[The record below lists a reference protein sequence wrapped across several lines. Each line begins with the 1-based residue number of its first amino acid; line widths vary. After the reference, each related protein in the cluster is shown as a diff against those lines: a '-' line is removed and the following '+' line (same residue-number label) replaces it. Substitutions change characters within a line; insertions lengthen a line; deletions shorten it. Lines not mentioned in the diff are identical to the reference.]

1 MSNRRSP
8 WLTLVSLLVYAFLYA
23 PIAVLMVYAFNSSRT
38 NIVFEGLV
46 NQGPCGPFYWFCR
59 LSNNHEVLSAARNTL
74 TIALTSTLAS
84 TIIGTMAALA
94 LQRYH
99 FPAKTFSEVS
109 LYIPIV
115 IPEIV
120 MGIGIL
126 VLFGALFRWLNPLL
140 EPIFRQLNSTTLTWL
155 ANALNRTVVEW
166 TNTIVFAALNDLLGW
181 SLHWSPLVLRL
192 EPLTLGLGTVIV
204 SHIAFS
210 IPFVTLVVRAR
221 LHGFDKAVEEA
232 AMDLGANEWITFWR
246 VTLPMIMP
254 GVLSGAL
261 LAFTL
266 SLDDFVITF
275 FTNGPGSTT
284 LPIYIYG
291 LLRRIITPE
300 VNALSTVWIF
310 IVFAALLLTQRLQ
323 NREA

>member
-8 WLTLVSLLVYAFLYA
+8 WVTLATVLVYGFLYA
-23 PIAVLMVYAFNSSRT
+23 PIFVLILFAFNSSRT
-38 NIVFEGLV
+38 NVVFEGVV
-46 NQGPCGPFYWFCR
+46 NQGACGPFYWFCK
-59 LSNNHEVLSAARNTL
+59 LFKNDEVLAAARNTL
-74 TIALTSTLAS
+74 TIAFTSTVVS
-84 TIIGTMAALA
+84 SVIGTMAALA
-94 LQRYH
+94 LQRYS
-99 FPAKTFSEVS
+99 FPVKTFSETA

-126 VLFGALFRWLNPLL
+126 VLFSNLFNWLNTSLG
-140 EPIFRQLNSTTLTWL
+140 LTGD
-155 ANALNRTVVEW
+155 A
-166 TNTIVFAALNDLLGW
+166 
-181 SLHWSPLVLRL
+181 RL
-192 EPLTLGLGTVIV
+192 SLGLGTVILA
-204 SHIAFS
+204 HIAFS

-232 AMDLGANEWITFWR
+232 AMDLGANEVTTFLR
-246 VTLPMIMP
+246 VTLPIIAP

-284 LPIYIYG
+284 LPIYVYG

-300 VNALSTVWIF
+300 VNALSTVWILTVLGV
-310 IVFAALLLTQRLQ
+310 VFLSQRIES
-323 NREA
+323 RSR